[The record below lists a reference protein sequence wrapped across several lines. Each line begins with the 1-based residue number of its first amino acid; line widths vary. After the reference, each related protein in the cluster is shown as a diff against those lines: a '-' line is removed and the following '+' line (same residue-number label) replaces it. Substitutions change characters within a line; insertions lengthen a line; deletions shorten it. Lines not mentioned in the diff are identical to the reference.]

1 LSGRAGQEG
10 IGRSAVMGEC
20 MKPRWTATALG
31 ARREKFA
38 PTNSHDSSTLTHH
51 PDLGGIPN
59 DVADLLA
66 TIFSFTLANKCVA
79 LYCYVPK
86 VAFLSRRFPNMNDGL
101 PEKVGGEWLLPP
113 KAATS
118 SV

>member
-1 LSGRAGQEG
+1 
-10 IGRSAVMGEC
+10 

-38 PTNSHDSSTLTHH
+38 PTNSHHSSTLTHH

-79 LYCYVPK
+79 LYCYVPQ
-86 VAFLSRRFPNMNDGL
+86 VAFLSRRFQNMNDGL